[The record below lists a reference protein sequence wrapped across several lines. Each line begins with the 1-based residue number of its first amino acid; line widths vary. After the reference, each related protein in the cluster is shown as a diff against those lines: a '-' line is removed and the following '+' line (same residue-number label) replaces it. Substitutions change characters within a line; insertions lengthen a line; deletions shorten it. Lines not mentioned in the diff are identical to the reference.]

1 MGTLAL
7 MCGLSRL
14 GATCLGA
21 TKDPAKDEI
30 RQRIQVA
37 NTQRV
42 DFQAGGTVRLKNST
56 GELTIE
62 GWDQPNV
69 EITTTKSTKADY
81 ALSRREKAVHELDRV
96 RVTAER
102 KGAELVITT
111 DFPKRALPP
120 FSPFGGATT
129 FYLDYHIKV
138 PRDAKLVVDHNIG
151 EVNVDGVDSDIQAT
165 ALQGLIFLH
174 LPEQAQYAID
184 AKSNIGSVK
193 SDFEGTTEHRLLF
206 GHRFVES
213 NGPHKL
219 YLRIRFGDVIIFK
232 TVRPQMVVASKR

>member
-1 MGTLAL
+1 
-7 MCGLSRL
+7 MCGFSCLA
-14 GATCLGA
+14 ATNDA
-21 TKDPAKDEI
+21 SKDQIK
-30 RQRIQVA
+30 QRIQVT

-62 GWDQPNV
+62 AWDQPVV
-69 EITTTKSTKADY
+69 EITTTKSTKAEY
-81 ALSRREKAVHELDRV
+81 APSEHEKGVHELDRV

-111 DFPKRALPP
+111 DFPKHDGAPP
-120 FSPFGGATT
+120 FSPFGGATK
-129 FYLDYHIKV
+129 FDLDYNIKV

-151 EVNVDGVDSDIQAT
+151 EVHVDGVTGDVHAT

-184 AKSNIGSVK
+184 AKSGIGRVK
-193 SDFEGTTEHRLLF
+193 SDFEGTTERRLLF
-206 GHRFVES
+206 GDRFVES

-219 YLRIRFGDVIIFK
+219 DLRIRFGDILIFK
-232 TVRPQMVVASKR
+232 TEQPQTPAPAKL